1 MMLVVDASAV
11 TELALRRPAAQR
23 VRDHLAGS
31 EMHAPHLLDIEVISA
46 VRHLLRHG
54 HVTGERA
61 SAAVSDFLELSVERY
76 PHAILGRRLWDLRDN
91 FSPYDAVYLA
101 LAEELTNEGVPLL
114 TTDARFARAIRKH
127 TDVEVLLAA

>member
-1 MMLVVDASAV
+1 
-11 TELALRRPAAQR
+11 
-23 VRDHLAGS
+23 
-31 EMHAPHLLDIEVISA
+31 MHAPHLLDIEVISA
-46 VRHLLRHG
+46 LRRLLANG
-54 HVTGERA
+54 QVTDEWA
-61 SAAVSDFLELSVERY
+61 NAAVADFLELPVERY